1 MSKSADTP
9 AKRYEPTDAELR
21 TIKAYFDRLDD
32 QPPLPTIKTKLD
44 GSVCR
49 ISVDHPDQRIG
60 YRLLQSATGASSSE
74 FLDGLLIQMSSAASR
89 GAETNDAD
97 LNFMLSVVA
106 DIEPRDQLEAMLA
119 TQMAAV
125 HMATMTFAQRLARV
139 ENIPQQDSAEK
150 AFNKLARTFATQ
162 MEALKKYR
170 TGGQQKMT
178 VEHVTVN
185 EGGQAIVGN
194 VSQGDGG
201 QKKKSRATP

>member
-1 MSKSADTP
+1 MGKSADTP
-9 AKRYEPTDAELR
+9 AKCYEPTDTELR
-21 TIKAYFDRLDD
+21 TIEAYFNRLDD
-32 QPPLPTIKTKLD
+32 QPPRPTLKTKLH

-74 FLDGLLIQMSSAASR
+74 FLDGLLVQMANAASH

-170 TGGQQKMT
+170 TGGEQKMT